1 MKLGARIVKTGIA
14 ITLALWI
21 SSILNLPSPAFA
33 GISAIFAI
41 QPTIYRSYLSMIE
54 QIQANFIGAAF
65 AIGFGLVFGSHPFI
79 IGLTVVIVIMINLR
93 LKIENTISVS
103 LVTVVA
109 IMESKG
115 DHFLQ
120 FALMRFGTV
129 MLGVLAAFVVNLV
142 FLPPKY
148 EKKVYSRIVANTE
161 EILKW
166 IRLNLRK
173 AAEHSALKEDID
185 KLKEKMFKLD
195 QLYLLYKEERTYFRR
210 NVVAKSRKLVL
221 FRQMLVSTN
230 KALETL
236 KNLHKVENE
245 LPHTPEEFRQEL
257 ETELDYLLNF
267 HERIHLKL
275 TGKIRVQTSES
286 LNTEMDHNKENL
298 MVRFM
303 EYQNKCENK
312 SCSYHLLPLIASIL
326 DYSEQLE
333 HLDTLITSYQSHH
346 KEDSGIELSSEH
358 E

>member
-1 MKLGARIVKTGIA
+1 MKLGARIIKTGIA
-14 ITLALWI
+14 MTLALWI
-21 SSILNLPSPAFA
+21 AGILNLPSPAFA

-54 QIQANFIGAAF
+54 QIQANIIGAAF
-65 AIGFGLVFGSHPFI
+65 AIAFGLVFGPHPFI

-93 LKIENTISVS
+93 LKIENTIAVS

-109 IMESKG
+109 IMESQG

-129 MLGVLAAFVVNLV
+129 MLGVAAAFLVNLI

-148 EKKVYSRIVANTE
+148 EKKVYSRIVANSE

-166 IRLNLRK
+166 IRLSLRQ
-173 AAEHSALKEDID
+173 ASEHTALKEDID
-185 KLKEKMFKLD
+185 KLKDKMIKLD
-195 QLYLLYKEERTYFRR
+195 QLYLLYKEERTYFRQ

-221 FRQMLVSTN
+221 FRQMLLVTN
-230 KALETL
+230 KALSIL
-236 KNLHKVENE
+236 RNLHRVENE
-245 LPHTPEEFRQEL
+245 LPHTTEKFREQL
-257 ETELDYLLNF
+257 EIELDYLLNF

-275 TGKIRVQTSES
+275 TGKIKAQSSDLLYEELSR
-286 LNTEMDHNKENL
+286 NKKNL
-298 MVRFM
+298 MTSLT
-303 EYQNKCENK
+303 EYQNTCKDHNCF
-312 SCSYHLLPLIASIL
+312 YHIIPLVGSIL

-346 KEDSGIELSSEH
+346 KEDSEIELSSDPE
-358 E
+358 